1 MGKATETLNNFGM
14 PSCIVQRFGVPVCLE
29 KGDAFLLVRPA
40 FAMHVRKVEE
50 AAFDEGQRSIEAFCK
65 GLLGRCSRLPI
76 RGEGAGRVTEE
87 VAWKLV
93 EEEDEGKRALGRL
106 REPVTLAGGGQ
117 FNIVKETFADFPIEA
132 RVRLVP
138 QFPCRRLAG
147 GVLLGEPEI
156 KDLFDP
162 LARFHLASFGPLED
176 AI

>member
-1 MGKATETLNNFGM
+1 MGKATETLNDFGM

-87 VAWKLV
+87 VAGKLV
-93 EEEDEGKRALGRL
+93 EEEDEGKRALAVCENPSRL
-106 REPVTLAGGGQ
+106 PA
-117 FNIVKETFADFPIEA
+117 A
-132 RVRLVP
+132 
-138 QFPCRRLAG
+138 
-147 GVLLGEPEI
+147 
-156 KDLFDP
+156 
-162 LARFHLASFGPLED
+162 ASSTSLRKRSR
-176 AI
+176 IS